1 MKKALINGF
10 SVFCCGNDSVHIVLF
25 NGPVHDKI
33 RTIPD
38 LIGENEYDAYAYHV
52 LGDRA
57 HFSVRCLRALLIWKQ
72 QRRKIT
78 HMILRLFYIIV
89 IITGAQLF
97 KVHGMERRIHSEGL
111 ARPHH
116 HRIHGNAFNPQEKR
130 KSGHWDLDRLY
141 CRSALDGCAWTPA
154 SAGL

>member
-1 MKKALINGF
+1 MA
-10 SVFCCGNDSVHIVLF
+10 SASFCCGNDSVHIVLF

-38 LIGENEYDAYAYHV
+38 LIGGKMNMTHMHITSWVIALILVFVAYGLYSSGNSKGA
-52 LGDRA
+52 
-57 HFSVRCLRALLIWKQ
+57 
-72 QRRKIT
+72 KIT

>member
-1 MKKALINGF
+1 MNMTHMHITSWVIALIL
-10 SVFCCGNDSVHIVLF
+10 VFVAYGLYSSGNSK
-25 NGPVHDKI
+25 G
-33 RTIPD
+33 
-38 LIGENEYDAYAYHV
+38 A
-52 LGDRA
+52 
-57 HFSVRCLRALLIWKQ
+57 
-72 QRRKIT
+72 KIT

-89 IITGAQLF
+89 IITGAQALF

-116 HRIHGNAFNPQEKR
+116 HRIHGNAINPQEKR